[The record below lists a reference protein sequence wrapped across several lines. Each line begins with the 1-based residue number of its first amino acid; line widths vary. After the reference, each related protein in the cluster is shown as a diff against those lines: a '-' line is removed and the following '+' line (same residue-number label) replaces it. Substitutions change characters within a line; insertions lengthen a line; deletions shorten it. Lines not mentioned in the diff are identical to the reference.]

1 MWCLIPLVVIVS
13 RIDSSVI
20 IVVTFGRVKM
30 KRNLIRDEVKVQ
42 QTQKGRYTGQTSRN
56 ILKAIHELDK
66 KDIDRVVYVSEDRGA
81 WERAMK
87 IMFNIYE
94 ILGYE
99 PRCPDS
105 NKIIINKKFGGGY
118 DAEVLFVTA
127 KEADADWVKYTRGKI
142 AKAVF
147 D

>member
-1 MWCLIPLVVIVS
+1 
-13 RIDSSVI
+13 
-20 IVVTFGRVKM
+20 M
-30 KRNLIRDEVKVQ
+30 KRTQINDEIKVQ
-42 QTQKGRYTGQTSRN
+42 STDKGRYTGQTSRS

-66 KDIDRVVYVSEDRGA
+66 KDVDRVVYVTKCRGA
-81 WERAMK
+81 GEHAMR

-99 PRCPDS
+99 PRCPDG
-105 NKIIINKKFGGGY
+105 NKITINKKFAGGY
-118 DAEVLFVTA
+118 EAEVLFITA
-127 KEADADWVKYTRGKI
+127 EQADANWIKYTRGRV

>member
-1 MWCLIPLVVIVS
+1 
-13 RIDSSVI
+13 
-20 IVVTFGRVKM
+20 M
-30 KRNLIRDEVKVQ
+30 KRDSIRDEMKVQ
-42 QTQKGRYTGQTSRN
+42 QTEIGRYTGQTSRN

-66 KDIDRVVYVSEDRGA
+66 KDVDRVVYVTKCRGA
-81 WERAMK
+81 GEHAMQ
-87 IMFNIYE
+87 ILFNIYE
-94 ILGYE
+94 ILGFE
-99 PRCPDS
+99 PRCPDR

-127 KEADADWVKYTRGKI
+127 EEADKDWVKYTRGRV